1 MTILARTNLSTHL
14 ADKFAPLCA
23 CVVRGLCA
31 LSAHGFFTACI
42 GVPAV
47 GAPTYA
53 DAPPVG
59 QRSSA
64 ANAGDDASSPSAHPS
79 NEPSSRLGAGMTQH
93 AAHHGAEED
102 GIDDETDEDELG
114 SALAAAPRAPHP
126 LAALSA
132 SQLQKAVRE
141 DPESLGSMSVGA
153 ANGGALFNAVQLPDD
168 PRWQRVD
175 AAHAWGTRETVDNI
189 TRAIAKVHAEFPGS
203 PQLPIGHISGRLG
216 GHLRPHRSHQ
226 AGTDVDVGF
235 YYKPEAHHWY
245 VRGTRETLDL
255 PRTWALVRAFIT
267 ETDVKFI
274 LIDHSIQALLR
285 EYATSIGE
293 DEQWLSDL
301 FKGQGYTRPA
311 MIRHAKGHATHL
323 HVRFYSPEAEETGR
337 RCYPALVSAG
347 KIKPATTFV
356 SYKAKKG
363 DTLLALAKRFG
374 TTVKTLKRVN
384 GLRSNTILAKRVYKI
399 PSTGHAVHQSRPVDV
414 PPRRLPPA
422 IELAVKAPSAPV
434 GPQAQPRFD
443 DADLC
448 DSDEPGG
455 DCE

>member
-1 MTILARTNLSTHL
+1 M
-14 ADKFAPLCA
+14 AP
-23 CVVRGLCA
+23 
-31 LSAHGFFTACI
+31 AHED
-42 GVPAV
+42 V
-47 GAPTYA
+47 
-53 DAPPVG
+53 
-59 QRSSA
+59 
-64 ANAGDDASSPSAHPS
+64 
-79 NEPSSRLGAGMTQH
+79 
-93 AAHHGAEED
+93 EED
-102 GIDDETDEDELG
+102 GIDDESDEDALVRAE
-114 SALAAAPRAPHP
+114 SATLRAPHP
-126 LAALSA
+126 LATFSS
-132 SQLQKAVRE
+132 SQLQRAVRE
-141 DPESLGSMSVGA
+141 DPQSLGPMSVGA
-153 ANGGALFNAVQLPDD
+153 PNGGALFNAVQLPDD

-175 AAHAWGTRETVDNI
+175 ASHAWGTRETVDNL
-189 TRAIAKVHAEFPGS
+189 TRVIAKVYDAFPGS
-203 PQLPIGHISGRLG
+203 LQLPIGHISGRFG
-216 GHLRPHRSHQ
+216 GHLDPHRSHQ

-293 DEQWLSDL
+293 DEQWLSDI
-301 FKGQGYTRPA
+301 FKGQGYARPA

-337 RCYPALVSAG
+337 RCYPALISAG

-384 GLRSNTILAKRVYKI
+384 GLRSNTILAKRIYKI
-399 PSTGHAVHQSRPVDV
+399 PSTGHAVHQARPVDV

-422 IELAVKAPSAPV
+422 TQLAAQSKLAPTGAN
-434 GPQAQPRFD
+434 AQPRFD
-443 DADLC
+443 DAEGC
-448 DSDEPGG
+448 DSDDSGG